1 MAKGKDSGKSKG
13 MFVAPPRLFGNATTD
28 EGPDPVDVDLHNWI
42 EPIEVEPGVLAIPA
56 PMGPPTAAQC
66 ASQEIDVMPPE
77 ILKTGINELDA
88 ALNGGVRFGHSY
100 IAAGTGRGKTQFVL
114 SIARHNVES
123 GRPVLLFA
131 TELGRREVVA
141 RLAAPY
147 IDMPYDTIIHSGAKI
162 MRKAYQKLSGLPI
175 YIITAPPFPHVLTA
189 AVRYIANRHKMKPLI
204 IFDYLQS
211 GARHFTEDD
220 MRTAVAQLSLYL
232 TQFASLNMMHVL
244 TVSSISRANYK
255 SDGTKVGRDWE
266 GAGKESGELEYDG
279 SLVLFLDSEMNGKS
293 RIHIAKHR
301 YGPSGQVIGLQY
313 SAATGKFKFDLA
325 STMSEDYV
333 KIFVM
338 VATGKANSANT
349 VAKSLGIRRERS
361 LELVRAM
368 KQVGFLK
375 DTGSGWL
382 TAVPFEGMPVAKED
396 FVGGVP
402 VPAAGNSNNVVSIRP
417 SDGTRSVDD
426 LADGDD
432 DYVEAVPEIDIIDP
446 NTVAESTRVDFV
458 DDGTSDDDG
467 DGEA

>member
-13 MFVAPPRLFGNATTD
+13 MFVAPPRLFGNDTTD

-66 ASQEIDVMPPE
+66 ASQEIDLMPPE
-77 ILKTGINELDA
+77 ILKTGINELDS
-88 ALNGGVRFGHSY
+88 ALLGGIRFGHSY

-114 SIARHNVES
+114 SIARHNVEN

-220 MRTAVAQLSLYL
+220 MRTAVAQMSLYL
-232 TQFASLNMMHVL
+232 TQFASMNMMHVL

-266 GAGKESGELEYDG
+266 GVGKESGELEYDG

-333 KIFVM
+333 KIFVL
-338 VATGKANSANT
+338 VATGKAASGSAI
-349 VAKSLGIRRERS
+349 AKCLSIRKERA

-375 DTGSGWL
+375 DNGTGWL

-396 FVGGVP
+396 FVGGAP
-402 VPAAGNSNNVVSIRP
+402 VAGGAPAKNTGNSNVVSLRP
-417 SDGTRSVDD
+417 SDDNLT
-426 LADGDD
+426 DGDA
-432 DYVEAVPEIDIIDP
+432 DYVEAVPDIDIIDP
-446 NTVAESTRVDFV
+446 NDAGSTRVDFV

-467 DGEA
+467 E